1 MSYNEFDHMTT
12 RMQTISSLSYSMNR
26 NPTNWTALELPEEL
40 DAKLGTH
47 VKLEDRTPLCPSS
60 SARTPGPKAPSVSNR
75 GVKQRQAH

>member
-1 MSYNEFDHMTT
+1 MWTGTAKHPSS
-12 RMQTISSLSYSMNR
+12 RMQIIFSLSYYMNR

-60 SARTPGPKAPSVSNR
+60 SAPA
-75 GVKQRQAH
+75 

>member
-1 MSYNEFDHMTT
+1 
-12 RMQTISSLSYSMNR
+12 MQTIFSLSYSMNR

-60 SARTPGPKAPSVSNR
+60 SAPP
-75 GVKQRQAH
+75 